1 MMVFGLGK
9 SLVINALTF
18 GQGETGTRSNIRFPL
33 GNKLFDGIYWRLVA
47 DFYLLFNS
55 IDSRARF
62 EMC

>member
-1 MMVFGLGK
+1 M
-9 SLVINALTF
+9 ALDPT
-18 GQGETGTRSNIRFPL
+18 NIRVPL